1 MCTPAPRPFHDD
13 RRRRPAA
20 ELATAT
26 ASVTIRGDI
35 PATRPR
41 WRPFATLAVA
51 VAAWHG
57 CGREAPPADG
67 RCQRAAAELPPRTA
81 RAVDVIFDVGGV
93 GFVGAVD
100 IVPSASGSIVIL
112 TTPGAYSIAADGAI
126 ESFAT
131 YPATAALGMRLLQV
145 AVGDTDHGAVFDVS
159 EMGASDT
166 RFCVL
171 DQAGAVDEQRCTIL
185 STGRFFPKATYDGL
199 DYRVYAVR
207 SGTVRRWILD
217 RSAVVVSDEELWSSG
232 FDNAVVAA
240 RASGDRE
247 LVVNVGFVE
256 GCSTVMLHENDP
268 AGHTAENL
276 APTGYANKQV
286 MVGGLGR
293 DRLAIVHQVACGT
306 VDVLSRCVRDDDI
319 LTFLSTYHDGR
330 MTLAPTIIPL
340 PGFADAQPVFFD
352 GSRIVVPHQ
361 LSLRDLA
368 LSRYDADG
376 TLDLSLLHLPLAY
389 LDGEAHAI
397 TAGAAIGPDD
407 YVIVYDMNGPRGFET
422 RVARFRIR

>member
-1 MCTPAPRPFHDD
+1 VEAMQITIAFGTVHP
-13 RRRRPAA
+13 
-20 ELATAT
+20 
-26 ASVTIRGDI
+26 ASVATIRGDL

-51 VAAWHG
+51 VTAWHG

-67 RCQRAAAELPPRTA
+67 RCQRAAAELPARTA

-93 GFVGAVD
+93 GFGGAVD
-100 IVPSASGSIVIL
+100 VAPGEAGAIVVLTPS
-112 TTPGAYSIAADGAI
+112 GAYSVAPDGTIA
-126 ESFAT
+126 SFAP
-131 YPATAALGMRLLQV
+131 YPATAALGMLLLQV
-145 AVGDTDHGAVFDVS
+145 AVGDTDHGAVFHAYEFGS
-159 EMGASDT
+159 SDT

-185 STGRFFPKATYDGL
+185 STGSFAPKATYDGL
-199 DYRVYAVR
+199 DYRVYDVR
-207 SGTVRRWILD
+207 RGTVRRWILD

-232 FDNAVVAA
+232 FDNTVVAA

-276 APTGYANKQV
+276 LPTGYASKEI
-286 MVGGLGR
+286 MVSGLDR
-293 DRLAIVHQVACGT
+293 DRLAIVHQAACGT

-330 MTLAPTIIPL
+330 MTLAPTIVPL
-340 PGFADAQPVFFD
+340 PGFARGPVFFD
-352 GSRIVVPHQ
+352 GPRIVVAQH
-361 LSLRDLA
+361 LDLRDLA
-368 LSRYDADG
+368 LSRFDADG